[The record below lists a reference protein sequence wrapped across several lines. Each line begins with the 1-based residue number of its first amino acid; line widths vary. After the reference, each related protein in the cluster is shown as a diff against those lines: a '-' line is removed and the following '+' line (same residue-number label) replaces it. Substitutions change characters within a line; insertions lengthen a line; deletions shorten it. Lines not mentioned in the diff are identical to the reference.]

1 MGSDNTNTSRNM
13 TLKFF
18 KRDHS
23 NEFTGILPCTL
34 RTRNYFEAVFSL
46 SKAIRKLSS
55 STDTFFSGLIVQR
68 AIFEN
73 GCRQLILLVAP
84 TRQDVQDMFE
94 DPNHYI
100 WTDEAADQYLGQ
112 RLASTRS
119 SCSRML
125 QYIQDNLGTMNQELR
140 PLASRH
146 SGDWKAKVMP
156 KPMWRTKASLNVEID
171 LCRFLKDLGQY
182 NDLFR
187 CCILQVVP
195 PRINDLADLLQL
207 STLEKSLRQNEVQA
221 AKERTRDAHLR
232 CVQGAF
238 QDFFEALFSKWPCQ
252 HRFVHSHSVYLD
264 LDSLK
269 NFEKGSNG
277 HIRFD
282 LAVSISPHEETTW
295 VVIHSTQSKACC
307 CEPSDRGMSLGSL
320 YGESQDC
327 METISAAA
335 EDVIHSP
342 IVKLYHSKQGSVRSS
357 SGIKLSSSSQ
367 QSEFTDLSQTDDLCT
382 YLQKSSWK
390 WRYSMDLKETSCLG
404 YMKTSGIFTHLTFH
418 AQNKRK
424 MDNDP
429 FSLDCALLQSQDPQF
444 AIEDRLRLASLL
456 ATAMLQLHATPWLLE
471 GWRSKD
477 ILFFQCDQQD
487 GKTGLQKPYLRR
499 HIQGNRKE
507 DLSYGKLNFTII
519 NTHLFSLCL
528 ILLELAFSSPLRN
541 LQLPERIAKDL
552 TVSEREDLTMT
563 WLVETVSREVGS
575 RYAKVVRYC
584 FFHSVGS
591 QELPSLEQSSRC
603 HQKYPD
609 IVDELNRCLLAWSL

>member
-1 MGSDNTNTSRNM
+1 MDSDNTNTSKHVS
-13 TLKFF
+13 LKFF
-18 KRDHS
+18 KRDHCS
-23 NEFTGILPCTL
+23 DFTGILPCAL
-34 RTRNYFEAVFSL
+34 RARNYFEAVFIL
-46 SKAIRKLSS
+46 SKSIRKLSS
-55 STDTFFSGLIVQR
+55 NTDIFFSGLIVQR

-84 TRQDVQDMFE
+84 TRQDAQDMFE

-100 WTDEAADQYLGQ
+100 WTDKAADQHLGQ
-112 RLASTRS
+112 RLANTRS

-125 QYIQDNLGTMNQELR
+125 QYIQDNLGTMIQELR
-140 PLASRH
+140 PFASEH
-146 SGDWKAKVMP
+146 SEDWKAKVMH
-156 KPMWRTKASLNVEID
+156 KLMWRTKSSLNIEID

-187 CCILQVVP
+187 CCILSVVP
-195 PRINDLADLLQL
+195 PRINNLADLLQI
-207 STLEKSLRQNEVQA
+207 STLERPLRQNEVQA
-221 AKERTRDAHLR
+221 AKERARDAHLR
-232 CVQGAF
+232 CVHGAF
-238 QDFFEALFSKWPCQ
+238 QDFFEALFAKWPCQ

-269 NFEKGSNG
+269 NFERGSNG
-277 HIRFD
+277 HIRFN

-307 CEPSDRGMSLGSL
+307 CERFGRGMSLGSL
-320 YGESQDC
+320 YGGSQDC

-335 EDVIHSP
+335 EDDTHSP

-367 QSEFTDLSQTDDLCT
+367 QSEYTDLSQTEDLCT
-382 YLQKSSWK
+382 HLQKSSLK
-390 WRYSMDLKETSCLG
+390 WRYSVDRKETSCLG
-404 YMKTSGIFTHLTFH
+404 YMKTSGIFTHLTFY
-418 AQNKRK
+418 AQNARK

-444 AIEDRLRLASLL
+444 AIEDRLRLASLV
-456 ATAMLQLHATPWLLE
+456 ATAMLQLHTTPWLLE

-477 ILFFQCDQQD
+477 ILFFQCDQYD

-499 HIQGNRKE
+499 HIQGNRKG
-507 DLSYGKLNFTII
+507 DLSYGEPNLTII

-541 LQLPERIAKDL
+541 LRIPERIAKDL
-552 TVSEREDLTMT
+552 TVSEREHLTMT

-584 FFHSVGS
+584 FFHSASS
-591 QELPSLEQSSRC
+591 QELPSLEQSSTC

-609 IVDELNRCLLAWSL
+609 IVDELNRCLLAWSI